1 MTGLGKALRAA
12 WEKQAGLRKNRT
24 HAAMAVLS
32 SLSPLAVLGRG
43 YSITRRRPDG
53 LILRRA
59 GDAALGQEVDI
70 RLAAGNLHAKIIKI
84 FKEPSDVQ
92 REI

>member
-1 MTGLGKALRAA
+1 
-12 WEKQAGLRKNRT
+12 
-24 HAAMAVLS
+24 MAVLS
-32 SLSPLAVLGRG
+32 SLSPLSVLGRG
-43 YSITRRRPDG
+43 YSITQRRPDG

-70 RLAAGNLHAKIIKI
+70 RLATGNLHATITEI
-84 FKEPSDVQ
+84 FKERSDVQ

>member
-1 MTGLGKALRAA
+1 MAL
-12 WEKQAGLRKNRT
+12 
-24 HAAMAVLS
+24 LS

-59 GDAALGQEVDI
+59 GETAPGQEIDI
-70 RLAAGNLHAKIIKI
+70 RLAAGNLNAIII
-84 FKEPSDVQ
+84 ETFKEPSDVQ
-92 REI
+92 REV